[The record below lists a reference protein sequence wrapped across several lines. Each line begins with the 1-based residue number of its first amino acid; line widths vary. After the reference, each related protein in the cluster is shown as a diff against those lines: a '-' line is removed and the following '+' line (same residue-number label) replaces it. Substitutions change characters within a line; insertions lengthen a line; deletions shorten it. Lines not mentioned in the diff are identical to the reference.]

1 MQPLPPPRG
10 PRSAALIAALRAG
23 AAPSPF
29 PAFPDPGD
37 PLADDDLHL
46 ALYLCYELHYRGIAE
61 AGADLEWDPAIIAFR
76 NQLERPFERGLREA
90 YGPQGSGPSS
100 SRDVT
105 DELLGLAKEDSQPS
119 LSRYLARHADIDE
132 FTEFVMHR
140 SLYTL
145 KEADPHSFV
154 IARLDGAPKTALL
167 EIQADEYGAGRPDRM
182 HAAIV
187 GRTPRTL

>member
-1 MQPLPPPRG
+1 MVDWIPR
-10 PRSAALIAALRAG
+10 
-23 AAPSPF
+23 
-29 PAFPDPGD
+29 
-37 PLADDDLHL
+37 L
-46 ALYLCYELHYRGIAE
+46 ALAAAAELAPVPPKATGIAVPFQV
-61 AGADLEWDPAIIAFR
+61 PAVIV
-76 NQLERPFERGLREA
+76 PTVERGLREA

-154 IARLDGAPKTALL
+154 IARLDGAPKTVKEGVGKDEAASIKKLFEEAGAQV
-167 EIQADEYGAGRPDRM
+167 EIK
-182 HAAIV
+182 
-187 GRTPRTL
+187 